1 MRQTRRAAPPPV
13 AYTIAR
19 PFGDT
24 PMTLT
29 RYALAALLGTAL
41 VAAPAAAQ
49 ATAEDLK
56 KAVDKLDQAAK
67 DLKDAKDAKDDLRT
81 KVNAID
87 SKIDIIDKDIQE
99 LKKDIREIKR
109 RIGTEGST
117 SLRPDTESAIARG
130 TGRVRFI
137 NEFNEEMS
145 VVVNG
150 RSFRLYPGQERL
162 VPVTAGSYTYQVLQ
176 LQRFP
181 QERRIAADET
191 KTVRIYP
198 LP

>member
-1 MRQTRRAAPPPV
+1 
-13 AYTIAR
+13 
-19 PFGDT
+19 
-24 PMTLT
+24 MTLT
-29 RYALAALLGTAL
+29 RYALAALLGTTL
-41 VAAPAAAQ
+41 VTAPAAAQ
-49 ATAEDLK
+49 ATAEELK
-56 KAVDKLDQAAK
+56 KEIEKLQQATK
-67 DLKDAKDAKDDLRT
+67 DLKEAKDAKDDLRT

-99 LKKDIREIKR
+99 LKRDIREIR
-109 RIGTEGST
+109 RRLGTDGT
-117 SLRPDTESAIARG
+117 TAMRPDTESAIARG

-145 VVVNG
+145 VAVNG
-150 RSFRLYPGQERL
+150 RSYRLFPGQERL
-162 VPVTAGSYTYQVLQ
+162 LTVPAGSYTYQVLQ

>member
-1 MRQTRRAAPPPV
+1 
-13 AYTIAR
+13 
-19 PFGDT
+19 
-24 PMTLT
+24 MTLT
-29 RYALAALLGTAL
+29 RYALAALLGTTL
-41 VAAPAAAQ
+41 IAAPAAAQ
-49 ATAEDLK
+49 ATAEELK
-56 KAVDKLDQAAK
+56 KEVEKLQQAVK

-87 SKIDIIDKDIQE
+87 SKIDIIDRDVQE
-99 LKKDIREIKR
+99 LKRDIKEIKR
-109 RIGTEGST
+109 RLGTEGT
-117 SLRPDTESAIARG
+117 TAMRPDTESGIARG

-150 RSFRLYPGQERL
+150 GRSYRLFPGQERL
-162 VPVTAGSYTYQVLQ
+162 LTVPAGSYTYQVLQ